1 MKITKTQL
9 TVSHP
14 IRVRF
19 NETDSLGIVWH
30 GNYLSYFE
38 EGREAFGRQYDLT
51 YLDIQNKGFAVPIVE
66 SSLSHKKP
74 LRYGDVA
81 TIETTFL
88 DCKAAKLMFN
98 YTIFNASK
106 EVVCTGKTTQ
116 VFTRTSNGELALLV
130 PQFLTQWKK
139 KVGLLHG

>member
-1 MKITKTQL
+1 MKTTKEQL
-9 TVSHP
+9 TVSQP
-14 IRVRF
+14 LRVRF

-30 GNYLSYFE
+30 GNYLTYFE
-38 EGREAFGRQYDLT
+38 EGREAFGRRYELT

-88 DCKAAKLMFN
+88 NCEAAKLMFA
-98 YTIFNASK
+98 YTIFNATK

-116 VFTRTSNGELALLV
+116 VFTQISNGELVLV
-130 PQFLTQWKK
+130 VPLFLTQWKE
-139 KVGLLHG
+139 KVGLLNG